1 MSEHEKSTRKKSMGA
16 EKFHAF
22 MKNKLAVAG
31 AGLLIAMMNSIM
43 RKHGRPH
50 PSSIWPGPM
59 N

>member
-1 MSEHEKSTRKKSMGA
+1 MSEQVLSTKKKSMGA

-31 AGLLIAMMNSIM
+31 AVLLIIM
-43 RKHGRPH
+43 ILLAAFSPVIAPYGFDEQ
-50 PSSIWPGPM
+50 